1 MMLPGFLRWP
11 LAFAAVAVLAFGA
24 GYWLGAR
31 DARQKAEFGA
41 ARDHIDTR
49 GRVDD
54 ALVRPDGCAWFVRL
68 RQACE

>member
-11 LAFAAVAVLAFGA
+11 LALAAVAVLTFGA

-31 DARQKAEFGA
+31 DARHRAAAEA
-41 ARDHIDTR
+41 ALDHIDTR
-49 GRVDD
+49 ERVDD
-54 ALVRPDGCAWFVRL
+54 ALVRPDGCAWFDRL